1 MLITASKL
9 IGTPILS
16 LEVGGTI
23 SYISDIVVDPDA
35 LKVIAFY
42 LSGGVAPRTGANY
55 LSTSSVREYSQYG
68 IVIDSAS
75 EFVSPDDVV
84 KISDILQLNFSLIGL
99 KVESKRHHRLGKV
112 IDYTVTPDNFSVQQI
127 IVKRPALKSL
137 TDSELTIHRREI
149 VEITDY
155 KIIVKDEAKVLKERA
170 EKEDFVPNFVNPF
183 RKSEQGY
190 APADS
195 QTPADKDTE

>member
-1 MLITASKL
+1 MLITSSKL
-9 IGTPILS
+9 IGTPVLS
-16 LEVGGTI
+16 LEVGGAI
-23 SYISDIVVDPDA
+23 SHISDIVVDPDT
-35 LKVIAFY
+35 LKIIAFH

-55 LSTSSVREYSQYG
+55 LSASSVREYSQYG
-68 IVIDSAS
+68 IVIDSAN

-99 KVESKRHHRLGKV
+99 KVESKRHHKIGKV
-112 IDYTVTPDNFSVQQI
+112 IDYTITSDDFTIQQI
-127 IVKRPALKSL
+127 IVKRPALKSF

-190 APADS
+190 APADN
-195 QTPADKDTE
+195 QTLADKDIE

>member
-1 MLITASKL
+1 MLISSNKL
-9 IGTPILS
+9 LGTPVLS
-16 LEVGGTI
+16 LEVGSAIGR
-23 SYISDIVVDPDA
+23 ISDIVVDPNT
-35 LKVIAFY
+35 LKIIAFR
-42 LSGGVAPRTGANY
+42 LSDGAVPRTGANY
-55 LSTSSVREYSQYG
+55 LTTSSVREYSSYG
-68 IVIDSAS
+68 IVIDSIS
-75 EFVSPDDVV
+75 ELVAPDDVV

-99 KVESKRHHRLGKV
+99 KVESKRHHKIGKV
-112 IDYTVTPDNFSVQQI
+112 IDYTVTSDNFTVQQI
-127 IVKRPALKSL
+127 IVKRPTIKSL
-137 TDSELTIHRREI
+137 TDPELTIHRREI

-195 QTPADKDTE
+195 QTPAGKDTE

>member
-1 MLITASKL
+1 MLISSSKL
-9 IGTPILS
+9 LGAPVLS
-16 LEVGGTI
+16 LEVGGAI
-23 SYISDIVVDPDA
+23 SRISDIVVDPNT
-35 LKVIAFY
+35 LKIIAFH
-42 LSGGVAPRTGANY
+42 LSGGAAPRTGANY
-55 LSTSSVREYSQYG
+55 LTASSVREYSPYG
-68 IVIDSAS
+68 IVIDSTS
-75 EFVSPDDVV
+75 ELVAPEDVV
-84 KISDILQLNFSLIGL
+84 KISDILQLNFNLIGL
-99 KVESKRHHRLGKV
+99 KVESKHHHKIGKV
-112 IDYTVTPDNFSVQQI
+112 IDYTVTSDNFTVQQI
-127 IVKRPALKSL
+127 IVKRPALKSF

-195 QTPADKDTE
+195 QTLVDKDTE